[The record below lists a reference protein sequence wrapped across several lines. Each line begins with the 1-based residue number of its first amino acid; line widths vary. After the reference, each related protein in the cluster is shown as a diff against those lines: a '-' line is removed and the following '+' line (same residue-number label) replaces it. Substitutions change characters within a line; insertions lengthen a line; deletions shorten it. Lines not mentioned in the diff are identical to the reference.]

1 MINTKSLKNINWA
14 LVWSSLTQKEKFLV
28 YGFTTAIL
36 VSVVTLGVQF
46 YYSNTKSAPRNG
58 GTHTEASIE
67 IPRFINPVLAQIND
81 TDRDITRLI
90 YSGLVK
96 YTKEGRL
103 VEDLAESYSIE
114 NNTIYKFILRENIQ
128 WHDGKPLTS
137 DDVVFTIK
145 LIQDPKYA
153 SPIRSNWQGVEVENP
168 DERTV
173 IFKLTSAY
181 SPFLENATVGILPK
195 HIWENISPKS
205 FVLSEE
211 NLKPIGSGPYKFE
224 KFQKDKDGNI
234 KSYALRSNEKYYLNP
249 PHIEHFIFKFFESES
264 AALRAMKSGDVNAMS
279 LVSGYNS
286 TPLEEDGGTVVYN
299 FSLPRYFAVFFNQS
313 KSKALQ
319 EKEVR
324 KALALSINREE
335 IIDVAT
341 GGQGA
346 PAYGP
351 IIRELLGYNPQIEE
365 NYKFSPEKAKS
376 ILNAAQW
383 KDVDGDGILE
393 KRFDA
398 GEEPSP
404 LEFTLI
410 TVGWPD
416 FTELEKA
423 TRVLQE
429 QWREIGVKVN
439 IIAYPPGELQQEF
452 IRPRE
457 YEALL
462 FGQIVGIDP
471 DPFSFWHSSQ
481 KKDPGLNIA
490 LYGNKTVDRLLEE
503 ARQTFD
509 AQSRAGKYV
518 EFQNIISDDIPALFL
533 YSPTYLYP
541 VDSNVKGISEGKIA
555 DPSWRFA
562 DVNEWYIDTKR
573 VWK

>member
-14 LVWSSLTQKEKFLV
+14 LVWSSLTQRERFLV
-28 YGFTTAIL
+28 YGFATAIL

-67 IPRFINPVLAQIND
+67 IPRFINPVLAQVND

-114 NNTIYKFILRENIQ
+114 NNTVYKFILRENIQ

-173 IFKLTSAY
+173 IFRLTSAY

-211 NLKPIGSGPYKFE
+211 NLKPIGSGPYKFD

-234 KSYALRSNEKYYLNP
+234 KSYALKSNEKYYLDP
-249 PHIEHFIFKFFESES
+249 PHIEHFIFKFFESEND
-264 AALRAMKSGDVNAMS
+264 ALKAMKSGDVNAMS

-365 NYKFSPEKAKS
+365 KYKFSPEQAKS
-376 ILNAAQW
+376 ILKAAQW

-393 KRFDA
+393 KRFNA

-481 KKDPGLNIA
+481 KKDPGLNLA

>member
-1 MINTKSLKNINWA
+1 LINTKSLKNINWA
-14 LVWSSLTQKEKFLV
+14 LVWSSLTQRERFLV
-28 YGFTTAIL
+28 YGFATAIL

-67 IPRFINPVLAQIND
+67 IPRFINPVLAQVND

-205 FVLSEE
+205 FVLTEE
-211 NLKPIGSGPYKFE
+211 NLKPIGSGPYKFN

-234 KSYALRSNEKYYLNP
+234 KSYALKSNEKYYLNP
-249 PHIEHFIFKFFESES
+249 PHIEHLIFKFFESEND
-264 AALRAMKSGDVNAMS
+264 ALKAMKSGDVNAMS

-286 TPLEEDGGTVVYN
+286 TPLEEDGGTIVHN

-365 NYKFSPEKAKS
+365 KYKFSPEQAKS
-376 ILNAAQW
+376 ILKAAQW

-393 KRFDA
+393 KRFNA

>member
-1 MINTKSLKNINWA
+1 LINTKSLKNINWA
-14 LVWSSLTQKEKFLV
+14 LVWSSLTQRERFLV
-28 YGFTTAIL
+28 YGFATAIL

-67 IPRFINPVLAQIND
+67 IPRFINPVLAQVND

-205 FVLSEE
+205 FVLTEE
-211 NLKPIGSGPYKFE
+211 NLKPIGSGPYKFN

-234 KSYALRSNEKYYLNP
+234 KSYALKSNEKYYLGP
-249 PHIEHFIFKFFESES
+249 PYIEHLIFKFFESEND
-264 AALRAMKSGDVNAMS
+264 ALKAMKSGDVNAMS

-286 TPLEEDGGTVVYN
+286 TPLEEDGGTIVHN

-365 NYKFSPEKAKS
+365 KYKFSPEQAKS
-376 ILNAAQW
+376 ILKAAQW

-393 KRFDA
+393 KRFNA